1 MISRIIPA
9 SFGAAALALFSL
21 GCSATEERAG
31 YQPVTATAA
40 DAARP
45 LLMSRPR
52 DREEP
57 VRQAQYEDEWQ
68 AAPPPPGEE
77 ERPSSLRDSTP
88 SSDPPLSNSDGFL
101 MDEPLDLAIGSNG
114 MTLEALQQLA
124 LNNNPA
130 ILQGSSAA
138 NKAAGIRT
146 QVGLGPN
153 PTIGYSGQEIGN
165 DGAAGLHAAFV
176 SQTFV
181 RGGKLAANQDVVGH
195 EQQAILWQVE
205 ALRHRVRTD
214 IKTRFY
220 EALAAQERIRLARQF
235 LEVANE
241 GVKTSEDRIEAQV
254 GTRPDLL
261 QSEIQVTEVE
271 LAIRRAEFA
280 FEAAW
285 KELVAIAGVPDMP
298 PAELVGSL
306 NIPAADRDMESVYAQ
321 IEAESPAI
329 RSAEARVRRA
339 KANMYRQQIQPI
351 PNVTGQFGLGY
362 DDGTGDGFANVQ
374 LSLPVPVRNRNEGN
388 TSAAHAEFCE
398 ATQNVQR
405 LKMQLRARLAAVLRE
420 YQSAATTVQQYE
432 SAIIPK
438 AEETL
443 QLILKAQEAGE
454 IGFLRVL
461 TARRSVFEANQ
472 QYVSAQAQLAQA
484 DAVLGGLL
492 LTGALSNVP
501 TYEGSAGLRGQA
513 LSGQ

>member
-1 MISRIIPA
+1 MISRIIPV
-9 SFGAAALALFSL
+9 SFCAATLALVSL

-31 YQPVTATAA
+31 YQPVTAHAA
-40 DAARP
+40 DAAAP
-45 LLMSRPR
+45 LLTSRPT
-52 DREEP
+52 DKEES
-57 VRQAQYEDEWQ
+57 VRQVQYEEGRQ
-68 AAPPPPGEE
+68 QAPPPPDDEY
-77 ERPSSLRDSTP
+77 RPSPLDAPPPAASDELVIDGP
-88 SSDPPLSNSDGFL
+88 SDLSGESDGV
-101 MDEPLDLAIGSNG
+101 
-114 MTLEALQQLA
+114 TLETLQQLA

-130 ILQGSSAA
+130 VLQGSSAA

-165 DGAAGLHAAFV
+165 DGAAGQQGAFV

-205 ALRHRVRTD
+205 ALRQRVRTD
-214 IKTRFY
+214 ISTRFY
-220 EALAAQERIRLARQF
+220 AALAAQERIRLAREF

-241 GVKTSEDRIEAQV
+241 GVTTSEDRIKAQV

-306 NIPAADRDMESVYAQ
+306 DIPAADRDMESVYTQ
-321 IEAESPAI
+321 IETESPVV

-351 PNVTGQFGLGY
+351 PNVTGQLGVGY
-362 DDGTGDGFANVQ
+362 DNATGDGFANVQ

-388 TSAAHAEFCE
+388 ISAAHAEFWE

-405 LKMQLRARLAAVLRE
+405 LKMQLRARLATVLRD
-420 YQSAATTVQQYE
+420 YQSAATAVRQYE

-484 DAVLGGLL
+484 DTVLGGLL

-501 TYEGSAGLRGQA
+501 TYTGSAGLRGQA
-513 LSGQ
+513 LGGQ

>member
-57 VRQAQYEDEWQ
+57 VRQAQYEEEWQ
-68 AAPPPPGEE
+68 AAPPLPGEE

-101 MDEPLDLAIGSNG
+101 MDEPLDLAIGSDG

-241 GVKTSEDRIEAQV
+241 
-254 GTRPDLL
+254 
-261 QSEIQVTEVE
+261 
-271 LAIRRAEFA
+271 
-280 FEAAW
+280 
-285 KELVAIAGVPDMP
+285 
-298 PAELVGSL
+298 
-306 NIPAADRDMESVYAQ
+306 
-321 IEAESPAI
+321 
-329 RSAEARVRRA
+329 
-339 KANMYRQQIQPI
+339 
-351 PNVTGQFGLGY
+351 
-362 DDGTGDGFANVQ
+362 
-374 LSLPVPVRNRNEGN
+374 
-388 TSAAHAEFCE
+388 
-398 ATQNVQR
+398 
-405 LKMQLRARLAAVLRE
+405 VLRLLRTGLKHRLE
-420 YQSAATTVQQYE
+420 PGRIFCS
-432 SAIIPK
+432 PK
-438 AEETL
+438 YRSQKLNWRFAGRSLLLRPRGKSWL
-443 QLILKAQEAGE
+443 QLPGYRTC
-454 IGFLRVL
+454 LRLNLWV
-461 TARRSVFEANQ
+461 R
-472 QYVSAQAQLAQA
+472 
-484 DAVLGGLL
+484 
-492 LTGALSNVP
+492 
-501 TYEGSAGLRGQA
+501 
-513 LSGQ
+513 